1 MKKQPSD
8 SFPRRKFMATAATGF
23 TLAGSGALLGEAKKQ
38 PDSETLVQALHKSLS
53 EKQRKEL
60 CFPFD
65 HPLRSKVNNNWQ
77 IVKPE
82 LRNFFT
88 KDQQAMVKEIFLGLH
103 SEEYAELVHEQVEE
117 DGGFDRSSIALFG
130 EPGSGKFE
138 FVLTGRH
145 VTRRCDGDSVEG
157 KAFGGPIFYGHAAGG
172 FTEKA
177 DHPGNVYW
185 FQAERANELYQA
197 LDGNNQG
204 RPTRKEKPLRT
215 ETRPSKQRLR
225 RESRRTARLGSER

>member
-1 MKKQPSD
+1 M
-8 SFPRRKFMATAATGF
+8 
-23 TLAGSGALLGEAKKQ
+23 
-38 PDSETLVQALHKSLS
+38 LS
-53 EKQRKEL
+53 IR
-60 CFPFD
+60 P
-65 HPLRSKVNNNWQ
+65 PLRSKVNNNWQ

-88 KDQQAMVKEIFLGLH
+88 KDQQALVKEIFLGLH

-145 VTRRCDGDSVEG
+145 ATRRCDGDSVEG

-177 DHPGNVYW
+177 DHPGNAYW
-185 FQAERANELYQA
+185 FQAKRANELYQA
-197 LDGNNQG
+197 LDGKQ
-204 RPTRKEKPLRT
+204 RKVALLEKRSRENA
-215 ETRPSKQRLR
+215 ETRRSKRKAPPKISTVCPPR
-225 RESRRTARLGSER
+225 I